1 MRLHFNKI
9 GYQIYGKEQSRR
21 VPSHRAKPGNPGYGF
36 RLARWRDT
44 LDNEEDSHHCEGLLR
59 RLAGPAHVNAPPC
72 VAASIPPVA
81 ALN

>member
-9 GYQIYGKEQSRR
+9 GYKIYGKEQSRR

-44 LDNEEDSHHCEGLLR
+44 LRDEEDRVHCENTLR
-59 RLAGPAHVNAPPC
+59 SLTFGEEFIERVKAV
-72 VAASIPPVA
+72 VQE
-81 ALN
+81 